1 MNIKLLLNSFSKT
14 SISKSLNYTFFISS
28 LFFVFE
34 PTIVPF
40 VLTAISFFLICINIK
55 NTVHFILRYKLNIF
69 NKLLFFLL
77 SVLIGL
83 FFVMPKLV
91 MYYSFI
97 SSDITFK
104 ISPTFNRIKKI
115 IGQQKTIAIHKD
127 FIHRNS
133 IFLIFM
139 LMNSKYY
146 FRFKTI

>member
-55 NTVHFILRYKLNIF
+55 NTVYFILRYKLNIF

-97 SSDITFK
+97 SYDITFK
-104 ISPTFNRIKKI
+104 ISPTFNKIKKI
-115 IGQQKTIAIHKD
+115 ISQQKTISIHKD

-139 LMNSKYY
+139 LMKSKYY